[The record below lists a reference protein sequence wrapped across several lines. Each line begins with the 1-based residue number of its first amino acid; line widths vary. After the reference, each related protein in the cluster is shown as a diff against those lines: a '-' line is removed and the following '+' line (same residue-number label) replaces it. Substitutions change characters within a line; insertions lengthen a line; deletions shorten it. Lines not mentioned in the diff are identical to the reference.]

1 VRRERAARKAVA
13 LLAALTVCTSL
24 PGAASAGQTARLNAT
39 LTPERLGH
47 NTTVGFGFV
56 IQAAGNHVPPP
67 LTSMKLSYPSGLGVA
82 LSELGL
88 ATCSAE
94 TLETFGPQSC
104 PANSLMGYGTAL
116 AEIPVGP
123 SILHESAQVTIVR
136 TINQSGHIALLI
148 CASGE
153 TPVSAQIVFPG
164 VLLPAPA
171 PFGGRLDMTIPLVPS
186 LPEAPD
192 VAVVQLRATL
202 GPQGLTYHEHIHGHV
217 VNYQPRGIPLST
229 NCPREGFKFSATF
242 SFQDGTHALTHTAV
256 PCPTRHR

>member
-1 VRRERAARKAVA
+1 LRRERAARKALA
-13 LLAALTVCTSL
+13 LLAAATLCASL
-24 PGAASAGQTARLNAT
+24 PRTASAGQTARLDAT

-47 NTTVGFGFV
+47 DITVGFGFL
-56 IQAAGNHVPPP
+56 IGAPANHVPPP
-67 LTSMKLSYPSGLGVA
+67 LTRVQLSYPAGLGVV

-94 TLETFGPQSC
+94 TLETFGPQGC
-104 PANSLMGYGTAL
+104 PANSLMGHGTAL

-136 TINQSGHIALLI
+136 TINNNGHIALLI
-148 CASGE
+148 SASGE

-171 PFGGRLDMTIPLVPS
+171 PFGGRLDMNIPLVPS

-192 VAVVQLRATL
+192 VAVVQLHTTL
-202 GPQGLTYHEHIHGHV
+202 GPQGLTYHEHIHGKV

-229 NCPREGFKFSATF
+229 SCPRGGFKFAATF
-242 SFQDGTHALTHTAV
+242 SFLDGTHALAHTAV

>member
-1 VRRERAARKAVA
+1 MRRERGARRAIV
-13 LLAALTVCTSL
+13 LLAALTVFASL
-24 PGAASAGQTARLNAT
+24 PRTASAGQTARLNAT

-47 NTTVGFGFV
+47 DTTVGFGFR
-56 IQAAGNHVPPP
+56 IRAPANHVPPP
-67 LTSMKLSYPSGLGVA
+67 LTKVQLSYPLGLGFA

-94 TLETFGPQSC
+94 TLETFGPQGC
-104 PANSLMGYGTAL
+104 PANSRMGYGTAL

-123 SILHESAQVTIVR
+123 SILHESAQVTIIR
-136 TINQSGHIALLI
+136 AINQSGYLALLI
-148 CASGE
+148 CASSE

-164 VLLPAPA
+164 LLLPAPA
-171 PFGGRLDMTIPLVPS
+171 PFGGRLDMSIPLVPS

-202 GPQGLTYHEHIHGHV
+202 GPQGLTYHERIHGHI

-229 NCPREGFKFSATF
+229 SCPHGGFRFSATF
-242 SFQDGTHALTHTAV
+242 SFQDGTHALAHTAV
-256 PCPTRHR
+256 PCPARHR